1 VPIVRE
7 IKELL
12 GQREKPFVIDGTRF
26 KEATGRSDYTP
37 HEAAIQETLEWF
49 KTLHKKN

>member
-12 GQREKPFVIDGTRF
+12 GQWEKPFVIDGTRF

-37 HEAAIQETLEWF
+37 HEEAIQETLEWF
-49 KTLHKKN
+49 KKNYSKT